1 MTSITS
7 QRLFDAPADIVW
19 AVMTDL
25 GVYAAVAPN
34 LSSAVVLHGEG
45 EGMIRKCV
53 DTKGNAWTELCNYWE
68 AGQGSAVAVDVETS
82 EFHRSFFTR
91 FEGRWELTERD
102 DGVLVTMAFDFDTK
116 YGPFGALLER
126 YFQYKAIPLIEDIFD
141 GWSAEIETRLAKSE
155 RPDESMA
162 LSEPETR
169 ANQIYR

>member
-1 MTSITS
+1 MTSITA

-25 GVYAAVAPN
+25 DVYAAVAPN
-34 LSSAVVLHGEG
+34 LSSAVVLYGEG

-53 DTKGNAWTELCNYWE
+53 DTKGNAWTELCHYWE
-68 AGQGSAVAVDVETS
+68 AGQGLAVAVDVETS

-116 YGPFGALLER
+116 YDPLGALLER
-126 YFQYKAIPLIEDIFD
+126 YFQYKATSLIEDIFD
-141 GWSAEIETRLAKSE
+141 GWSAEIETRLAKSV

-162 LSEPETR
+162 SSEPETR
-169 ANQIYR
+169 TNQIYR